1 MQIYIVRHG
10 ETRANV
16 DGYLQGWSDDPLN
29 GNGVRLA
36 EITGQQ
42 MKGIKID
49 CCLSSP
55 LRRAKE
61 TAEIIQRESANRDV
75 QIEIDERIKE
85 INFGSYERISTNAPE
100 VKLFFP
106 DPFHCPRFPDGE
118 NVQMVMARTQE
129 FLRKLIQ
136 RNDEKT
142 YLIATHGCAL
152 RAMLNFLY
160 EDSADFWHGHVPYN
174 CSVNIVEA
182 KDGVAKLIADDKI
195 YYPEEMIVD
204 RYK

>member
-1 MQIYIVRHG
+1 
-10 ETRANV
+10 
-16 DGYLQGWSDDPLN
+16 
-29 GNGVRLA
+29 
-36 EITGQQ
+36 

-61 TAEIIQRESANRDV
+61 TAEIILRESANRDV

-85 INFGSYERISTNAPE
+85 INFGYYERISTNAPE

-142 YLIATHGCAL
+142 YLTVNLKC
-152 RAMLNFLY
+152 FFTC
-160 EDSADFWHGHVPYN
+160 FWVF
-174 CSVNIVEA
+174 
-182 KDGVAKLIADDKI
+182 
-195 YYPEEMIVD
+195 
-204 RYK
+204 